1 MLGGKLLKYINTI
14 SFEIT
19 RRCNL
24 NCKWCSKGDP
34 QNLDISKEIID
45 KTLDEIQYYYI
56 NCIRITGGE
65 PFLKPEIIEYL
76 IGKIIEKKIK
86 VKMLHMISNATIKNE
101 NIKNSIIKFIEYGN
115 TIQNERKIIK
125 KYFSDRVEPVYKTA
139 KNKDVIVALVLST
152 YEHKNDKTFDD
163 VFRFYNAIKLDDF
176 MLVNQNDEKKAS
188 VVIEG
193 RAEKLYKDFPKEDL
207 KVIRVIHNK
216 FCVIDDSDK
225 ENPCIK
231 KCVSIGANGKVYV
244 GGMLSYEHIDRDYMF
259 NIISCKGDFWNRIDK
274 WCWKNPVYIGVNSLI
289 EIYKSLIWQ
298 KNNGYK
304 SIIDNEKIIPSIE
317 KVKNQIDVYEDLLK
331 HFHKELPHL
340 NHWELNLFVVAVYLI
355 QAYSEGQTIEQ
366 LNPFI
371 SYTTGLSEDVIN
383 AMTEERCRNIYD
395 NLSKKNNKRAVET
408 IKNPLLKGICKLLY
422 T

>member
-86 VKMLHMISNATIKNE
+86 VKMLHMISNATIKSE
-101 NIKNSIIKFIEYGN
+101 KVRDSIVNFIEYGN
-115 TIQNERKIIK
+115 TIQNERKNIK
-125 KYFSDRVEPVYKTA
+125 EYFSDRLSEPVYAKA
-139 KNKDVIVALVLST
+139 KNRDTMVALVLST
-152 YEHKNDKTFDD
+152 YEHNNTATFDN
-163 VFRFYNAIKLDDF
+163 VYRFYDTIKSDNFILA
-176 MLVNQNDEKKAS
+176 NQNDINKMT

-193 RAEKLYKDFPKEDL
+193 KAEESYRRFSKQDL
-207 KVIRVIHNK
+207 KYVRIIHNK
-216 FCVIDDSDK
+216 FCIIDDSDK
-225 ENPCIK
+225 EAPCIK

-244 GGMLSYEHIDRDYMF
+244 GGMLSYVHIERDYIFDIMD
-259 NIISCKGDFWNRIDK
+259 CKNDFWGKIDK
-274 WCWKNPVYIGVNSLI
+274 WCWENPIYIGANLFV
-289 EIYKSLIWQ
+289 ETYKSLHWQ
-298 KNNGYK
+298 K
-304 SIIDNEKIIPSIE
+304 DNEYKYDPVIDSVDKI
-317 KVKNQIDVYEDLLK
+317 KLQIDVYEDLLK

-340 NHWELNLFVVAVYLI
+340 NHWELNLFVVAVFLI
-355 QAYSEGQTIEQ
+355 QAYSEGQTLEQ
-366 LNPFI
+366 LKPFI
-371 SYTTGLSEDVIN
+371 NYTTGLSENVIN
-383 AMTEERCRNIYD
+383 SMTEKGCKNIYY
-395 NLSKKNNKRAVET
+395 NLSKENNKRAVKK